1 MATEVSTK
9 VTEDPPTFQLRAE
22 TSINYDK
29 ENYKYE
35 SYLPHF
41 VPGTQPP
48 LEEFHHDDVGLRA
61 DPTKENLLGA
71 TGVSYEEVTPAVGTE
86 IRGIQLSQLSFAQLD
101 ELALFA
107 AERGVVIF
115 RDQDFADI
123 GPEKQ
128 KAYGRHFGSL
138 HVHQMGGQIKD
149 YPELLPVYRDFTAGA
164 VDNEI
169 KDNVT
174 SVKWHSD
181 MSYEIIQQR
190 DGYDNV
196 LASEHSGIW
205 RGYSLPLHHSSLLR
219 SLRNL
224 SYVTSQLEGCSL
236 RLLSSFG
243 ERPRDRYIRE
253 PIETIHPVVRT
264 HPVTKQFSLYV
275 NRLYTK
281 RIVGMKQE
289 ESAALLGFL
298 FDHIERGQDWH
309 LRVHWR
315 PGTVVVY
322 DNRNTQH
329 SALRDFRVEEG
340 TTRRHMLRITPQAE
354 RPYFDQFNSS

>member
-9 VTEDPPTFQLRAE
+9 IIEAPHTLQLRAE

-29 ENYKYE
+29 ETYE
-35 SYLPHF
+35 YERYLPHF

-61 DPTKENLLGA
+61 DPTKRNLLGA
-71 TGVSYEEVTPAVGTE
+71 TGVSYEEVTPA
-86 IRGIQLSQLSFAQLD
+86 LD

-128 KAYGRHFGSL
+128 EAYGRHFGSL

-149 YPELLPVYRDFTAGA
+149 YPELLPVYRDFMAGA

-181 MSYEIIQQR
+181 MSYEILKAVDSGFSQ
-190 DGYDNV
+190 
-196 LASEHSGIW
+196 ASVNDH
-205 RGYSLPLHHSSLLR
+205 
-219 SLRNL
+219 
-224 SYVTSQLEGCSL
+224 
-236 RLLSSFG
+236 
-243 ERPRDRYIRE
+243 RDRYIRE

-264 HPVTKQFSLYV
+264 HPVTKQLSLYV

-281 RIVGMKQE
+281 RAVGMKQE

-329 SALRDFRVEEG
+329 SALRDFRVEEE
-340 TTRRHMLRITPQAE
+340 TTRRHMLGITPQAE
-354 RPYFDQFNSS
+354 RSYFDQFNSS